1 MFGCFNIPGE
11 GDTGDVWVVVC
22 DGDFWGRDEAVM
34 FKHVDT
40 GESCCY
46 VLMTLRARSL
56 LVKEMQKEKKPNWFK
71 NLRKSEIIGKV
82 KGGRSLKFESILFS
96 LGQQL

>member
-46 VLMTLRARSL
+46 VLMTFSDL
-56 LVKEMQKEKKPNWFK
+56 LGVF
-71 NLRKSEIIGKV
+71 L
-82 KGGRSLKFESILFS
+82 
-96 LGQQL
+96 